1 MMMHHYPASIRNL
14 INNITKLPGIGVK
27 TAERL
32 VLHILHAPREEA
44 EALAQ
49 SILEL
54 KNRIRSCRR
63 CFGLSDDEICKICS
77 DPNRAA
83 SIICVVEQPG
93 DMAVV
98 EKSGGFTGLYHILQ
112 GVLSPMD
119 GVGPDNIRI
128 KELMDKITHDPTR
141 NPVEEIILATS
152 TNVEGE
158 STASYIAK
166 LLENFPVRVT
176 RIASGIPIGSDLK
189 YVDQMTMQRALK
201 TRYVIK

>member
-1 MMMHHYPASIRNL
+1 MIMHHYPASVRNL
-14 INNITKLPGIGVK
+14 IKNISKLPGIGVK

-32 VLHILHAPREEA
+32 VLHILHTPRKEA
-44 EALAQ
+44 ETLAQ

-63 CFGLSDDEICKICS
+63 CFGLSDDEICQICS

-83 SIICVVEQPG
+83 STVCVVEQPG
-93 DMAVV
+93 DMAVI

-119 GVGPDNIRI
+119 GVGPDDIRI
-128 KELMDKITHDPTR
+128 KELMDKITHDPSR
-141 NPVEEIILATS
+141 NPIEEIILATA

-176 RIASGIPIGSDLK
+176 RIASGVPIGSDLK

>member
-1 MMMHHYPASIRNL
+1 MMHHYPASIRNL
-14 INNITKLPGIGVK
+14 IKNITKLPGIGVK

-32 VLHILHAPREEA
+32 VLHILHAPRKEA

-54 KNRIRSCRR
+54 KNRIRSCRC
-63 CFGLSDDEICKICS
+63 CFGLSDDQICKICS
-77 DPNRAA
+77 DPKRVS
-83 SIICVVEQPG
+83 SIVCVVEQPG
-93 DMAVV
+93 DMAAV
-98 EKSGGFTGLYHILQ
+98 EKSGDFTGLYHILQ

-119 GVGPDNIRI
+119 GVGPDDIRI
-128 KELMDKITHDPTR
+128 KELMHKITHDPI
-141 NPVEEIILATS
+141 EEIILATA

-158 STASYIAK
+158 ATASYIAK

-176 RIASGIPIGSDLK
+176 RIASGVPIGGDLK

>member
-1 MMMHHYPASIRNL
+1 MHHYPASIRNL
-14 INNITKLPGIGVK
+14 IKNITKLPGIGVK

-63 CFGLSDDEICKICS
+63 CFSLSDAEICTICS
-77 DPNRAA
+77 DPNRIT
-83 SIICVVEQPG
+83 SIVCVVEQPG
-93 DMAVV
+93 DMAVI

-119 GVGPDNIRI
+119 GVGPDDIRI
-128 KELMDKITHDPTR
+128 KELMDKITRDPLHA
-141 NPVEEIILATS
+141 PIEEIILATA

-158 STASYIAK
+158 ATASYIAK
-166 LLENFPVRVT
+166 LLENHPVKVT
-176 RIASGIPIGSDLK
+176 RIASGVPIGSDLK

-201 TRYVIK
+201 TRYIMK